1 MLLISTASWGA
12 LIQYTQDFEGLNA
25 SDTGALAADGWLVFG
40 NVFSSGGAYLFGYGP
55 FAAPNDGAAFSAIAD
70 GEGGAPQG
78 NQYLNAFSD
87 YNCCGVSDGHKG
99 TDIVESN
106 VFQEQTIGA
115 GDVGSIWSFSFD
127 AKQPLSD
134 GCSDTSGTG
143 AAIGCIAFIKT
154 LNPAAGF
161 ALTNFIT
168 FDSSNLSNSFWSS
181 HVINI
186 FIDASLANQLL
197 QIGFA
202 STSSGSANTGV
213 YYDNINFQVIP
224 VPAAVWLFGSA
235 LGLLAV
241 ARRRLTRLD

>member
-1 MLLISTASWGA
+1 MLKRCW
-12 LIQYTQDFEGLNA
+12 
-25 SDTGALAADGWLVFG
+25 
-40 NVFSSGGAYLFGYGP
+40 
-55 FAAPNDGAAFSAIAD
+55 
-70 GEGGAPQG
+70 
-78 NQYLNAFSD
+78 
-87 YNCCGVSDGHKG
+87 
-99 TDIVESN
+99 
-106 VFQEQTIGA
+106 
-115 GDVGSIWSFSFD
+115 
-127 AKQPLSD
+127 
-134 GCSDTSGTG
+134 
-143 AAIGCIAFIKT
+143 T
-154 LNPAAGF
+154 LK
-161 ALTNFIT
+161 
-168 FDSSNLSNSFWSS
+168 SNSFWSS